1 MKIHP
6 IPIRGR
12 KVWLE
17 IPASWGDSIPMT
29 VVVSKSDNRQLRSEI
44 PAMKKAAK
52 RIAST
57 PDRARKF
64 LIDNGFM
71 TKKSGK
77 LTKRYGG

>member
-1 MKIHP
+1 
-6 IPIRGR
+6 
-12 KVWLE
+12 
-17 IPASWGDSIPMT
+17 MT

-52 RIAST
+52 RIASN